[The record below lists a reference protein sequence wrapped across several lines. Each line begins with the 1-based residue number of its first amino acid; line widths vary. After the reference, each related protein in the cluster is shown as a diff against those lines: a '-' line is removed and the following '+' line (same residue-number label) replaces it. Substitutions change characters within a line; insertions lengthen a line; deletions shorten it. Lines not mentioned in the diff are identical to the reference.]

1 MTKKDNLLQF
11 PVKTRAGRR
20 VAYVAPKNQDVHF
33 DIVVPH
39 KVASQI
45 IKILAKVF

>member
-1 MTKKDNLLQF
+1 MTAKSNLLQF
-11 PVKTRAGRR
+11 PAKTRAGRK
-20 VAYVAPKNQDVHF
+20 VDYVAPKNQDVHF

-39 KVASQI
+39 KVAAQI